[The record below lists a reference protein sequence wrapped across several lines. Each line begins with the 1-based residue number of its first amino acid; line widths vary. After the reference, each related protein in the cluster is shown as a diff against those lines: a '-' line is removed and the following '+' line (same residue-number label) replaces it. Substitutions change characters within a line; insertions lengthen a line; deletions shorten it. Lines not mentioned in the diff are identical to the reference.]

1 MLAARG
7 LGLTI
12 FSHSIRRI
20 DMQRRTVHTR
30 PAWADH
36 PGAIAAGLIFFALLI
51 AAIAMSGRFG

>member
-1 MLAARG
+1 
-7 LGLTI
+7 
-12 FSHSIRRI
+12 
-20 DMQRRTVHTR
+20 MQRRTVHTR